1 MFINRLLSSL
11 VGVLAI
17 PLVSVYLALFSSVD
31 VALILVVLGTV
42 AYNSYMITVI
52 DIKEVKEKE
61 QS

>member
-11 VGVLAI
+11 VGILVI

-31 VALILVVLGTV
+31 VALILVVLGTI
-42 AYNSYMITVI
+42 AYNSYVITII
-52 DIKEVKEKE
+52 DINEAKEKE

>member
-11 VGVLAI
+11 VGILAI

-31 VALILVVLGTV
+31 VALILVVLGTI
-42 AYNSYMITVI
+42 AYNSYMITII